1 MEHVEVRQNAAGRD
15 ANTRADRRR
24 RHYNRR
30 MTGFVES

>member
-1 MEHVEVRQNAAGRD
+1 MGHAGVRQNVAGRD